1 MNYQGNGEHP
11 KQAETKWDLT
21 LGRKKMALGKSPFTA
36 FCLRGGTSWY
46 YPVIDK
52 GQIKMFSLMGLKNQ
66 KTEFAATIREN
77 EGRNLRKER
86 DTEAEA

>member
-1 MNYQGNGEHP
+1 
-11 KQAETKWDLT
+11 
-21 LGRKKMALGKSPFTA
+21 MALGKSPCIA

-52 GQIKMFSLMGLKNQ
+52 GQIKMFSLKKKKVQPCGLENQ

-77 EGRNLRKER
+77 EGGNLRKEK